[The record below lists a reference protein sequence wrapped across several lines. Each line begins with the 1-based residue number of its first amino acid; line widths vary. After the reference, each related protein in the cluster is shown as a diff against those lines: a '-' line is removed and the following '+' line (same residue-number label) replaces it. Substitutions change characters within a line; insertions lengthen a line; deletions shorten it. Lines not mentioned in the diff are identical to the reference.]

1 MSSSPRSGP
10 DHGSEQL
17 AVMVLAAAGV
27 GALFCGVAWLAGQ
40 LTLLAAGDGWSP
52 APVTRSP
59 TLVTALLHGHNPAQ
73 AWGAAYPAAA
83 VLPAPAGYWAVVVL
97 LALSAATLIIWAVL
111 RWGGP
116 VGGRRVVAPARWG
129 PAAPR

>member
-17 AVMVLAAAGV
+17 AVVVLAAAGV

-40 LTLLAAGDGWSP
+40 LTLLAAGDGWTP

-59 TLVTALLHGHNPAQ
+59 TLLAGLLHGHHPAQ
-73 AWGAAYPAAA
+73 AWGAAYPAA
-83 VLPAPAGYWAVVVL
+83 PAMPASGGYWTTAGLLSLTAVVV
-97 LALSAATLIIWAVL
+97 V
-111 RWGGP
+111 
-116 VGGRRVVAPARWG
+116 
-129 PAAPR
+129 